1 MKILVLGGTAFFD
14 RRLVHLL
21 LGDGN
26 DVTIATVGQTPDDFG
41 DAVTRIKVDRTNQ
54 DAMIEAFGNCYYD
67 VVYNQIC
74 FILKMPKLPWNR
86 LETALSSMSR
96 RMGTHL
102 FVSQVRLVASRIAG
116 DDRNDARY
124 FL

>member
-21 LGDGN
+21 LRDGN

-74 FILKMPKLPWNR
+74 
-86 LETALSSMSR
+86 LSSR
-96 RMGTHL
+96 CQNCPGIVWKPH
-102 FVSQVRLVASRIAG
+102 
-116 DDRNDARY
+116 
-124 FL
+124 